1 MQVRYQAAPR
11 SDEPGILPELSGS
24 ATDSAQYFQNFG
36 EFLAQRKCA
45 RHIGWRDCRR
55 TRFLRLFKLLACAAQ
70 RETLFVQ
77 QLAYAPY
84 QLDFVI
90 LIIASVAAP
99 LDWTQLGKFLLPVT
113 QHVRFDRT
121 QFGHFAYREVTLVR
135 NRRQFTP
142 GQEFQG
148 WRLLP
153 GISVFD
159 WRGTSRR
166 DERRSAF
173 LRRF

>member
-24 ATDSAQYFQNFG
+24 ATDSVQYFQNFG

-45 RHIGWRDCRR
+45 RHIGWRDYRR
-55 TRFLRLFKLLACAAQ
+55 TRFLRLFELLSRAAQ
-70 RETLFVQ
+70 RETLLVE
-77 QLAYAPY
+77 QLANAPY
-84 QLDFVI
+84 QLDFVM
-90 LIIASVAAP
+90 LIIAPVAAS
-99 LDWTQLGKFLLPVT
+99 LDRAQLGKFLLPIT
-113 QHVRFDRT
+113 QHVRFNRT
-121 QFGHFAYREVTLVR
+121 QFGYFAYREVTLVR

-142 GQEFQG
+142 GLEFQG

-159 WRGTSRR
+159 WRGM
-166 DERRSAF
+166 
-173 LRRF
+173 